1 MKKKSIIILASVVAV
16 CAIGL
21 LASFLFSWP
30 VSEDSTSG
38 NIGKSSRFS
47 RKTTTERIDNMEELL
62 RADEDYKN
70 SIVLAYTVM
79 QARAIQY
86 GNLVDMSNQVAG
98 DIPEFEDVLKEMN
111 EQAPIF
117 TNVANA
123 LVEAG
128 NNLNTVLGGMPCPDV
143 TQSTINASLSYT
155 TLQKQNYL
163 ANRFID
169 TTDKYIKKADATEE
183 LMLVRDLWLEYQ
195 QMTAAME
202 GDKKAAKA
210 LDKKGVLLT
219 PEQALKAAET
229 FETVN
234 QAGIIISGNT
244 LVGLLPVD
252 VFYIPFRNSFDASN
266 ETLGSS
272 VHPGEKEYFSG
283 RIDRF
288 NEGVDQLIQNSMNKP
303 DLFISASPIIISNT
317 DPAEVC
323 TQLNQVITQTAE
335 GNVETLNLSGP
346 KINP

>member
-244 LVGLLPVD
+244 LVGLLPVE
-252 VFYIPFRNSFDASN
+252 VFTIFRNSFDASN

-272 VHPGEKEYFSG
+272 VHPSEKEYFSG

-303 DLFISASPIIISNT
+303 DLFISAGPKIINNS

-335 GNVETLNLSGP
+335 GNVETLNLSVP